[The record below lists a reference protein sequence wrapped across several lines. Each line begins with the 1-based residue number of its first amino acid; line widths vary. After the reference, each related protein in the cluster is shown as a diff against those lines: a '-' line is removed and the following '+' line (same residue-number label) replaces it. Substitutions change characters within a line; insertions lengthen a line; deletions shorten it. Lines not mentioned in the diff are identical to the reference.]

1 MNNELIREQV
11 LDIRD
16 SARTNM
22 FDLNTV
28 QVIAFEKKFY
38 ELVCFIEE
46 NKSEY
51 VHLILTGEF
60 FNDAETEIKPQNFN
74 FG

>member
-46 NKSEY
+46 NKREY

-60 FNDAETEIKPQNFN
+60 FSDSDTEMKKQNLS